1 MVRKRMLN
9 KRTVIVAS
17 SLAAIPLTAMII
29 ATAIHRRRRKSLQT
43 SRFLGQTRSKANVI
57 TTTTTTTTAPT
68 DRQQQKEKS
77 QVQLQQPPWQES
89 EIKAEATT
97 MTAATISTNKTV
109 ATKDITTPA
118 VVVPPPMEPSGTSDS
133 AVITPSSSQTPKEE
147 EISVSDEAK
156 KSGES
161 LKELI
166 VTAIKEAKDSAKG
179 TGKRLKEQTINIAA
193 TTDSKDIH
201 SLGDN
206 VNALVGLFE
215 ETMIEIRKERY
226 DEQIKLLDSYKD
238 LLQTHI
244 KVIDARGRMARKL
257 KPGA

>member
-1 MVRKRMLN
+1 MVSN
-9 KRTVIVAS
+9 KKILILAS
-17 SLAAIPLTAMII
+17 SVATISLATLLVATALHRRRHESPR
-29 ATAIHRRRRKSLQT
+29 TQGFLEQTRSTKGVNTTSAIHREQL
-43 SRFLGQTRSKANVI
+43 
-57 TTTTTTTTAPT
+57 
-68 DRQQQKEKS
+68 KEKS
-77 QVQLQQPPWQES
+77 SESKPTPWQES
-89 EIKAEATT
+89 KTKAVKRFTTNNATV
-97 MTAATISTNKTV
+97 ISKN
-109 ATKDITTPA
+109 TTPVA
-118 VVVPPPMEPSGTSDS
+118 VPSPSVPSSTSDS
-133 AVITPSSSQTPKEE
+133 AVMADSSSSSQTPIEE

-161 LKELI
+161 LKEMI

-206 VNALVGLFE
+206 VNALAGLFE

-238 LLQTHI
+238 LLQKHI

-257 KPGA
+257 KSGA

>member
-17 SLAAIPLTAMII
+17 SLVAIPLTAIII
-29 ATAIHRRRRKSLQT
+29 ATAIHRRRRKSLET
-43 SRFLGQTRSKANVI
+43 SRFSGQTRSTANVI
-57 TTTTTTTTAPT
+57 TTTTTTAVI
-68 DRQQQKEKS
+68 DRQQLREKT
-77 QVQLQQPPWQES
+77 QAQLQPSSQGS
-89 EIKAEATT
+89 ETKAAAMTA
-97 MTAATISTNKTV
+97 TAATISTNTTI
-109 ATKDITTPA
+109 ATKEDITTTPAA
-118 VVVPPPMEPSGTSDS
+118 VVPSPMGPSGNPDS
-133 AVITPSSSQTPKEE
+133 AIITPSSYQTPEEE

-161 LKELI
+161 LKDLI

-215 ETMIEIRKERY
+215 KTMIEIRKERY
-226 DEQIKLLDSYKD
+226 DQQIKLLDSYKD
-238 LLQTHI
+238 LLQKHI

-257 KPGA
+257 KRGA

>member
-1 MVRKRMLN
+1 MVSN
-9 KRTVIVAS
+9 KRILILAS
-17 SLAAIPLTAMII
+17 SVATISLATLLVATALHRRRHESPR
-29 ATAIHRRRRKSLQT
+29 TQGFLEQTRSTKGVNTTSAIHREQL
-43 SRFLGQTRSKANVI
+43 
-57 TTTTTTTTAPT
+57 
-68 DRQQQKEKS
+68 KEKS
-77 QVQLQQPPWQES
+77 SESKPTPWQES
-89 EIKAEATT
+89 KTKAVKRFTTNNATV
-97 MTAATISTNKTV
+97 ISKN
-109 ATKDITTPA
+109 TTPVA
-118 VVVPPPMEPSGTSDS
+118 VPSPSVPSSTSDS
-133 AVITPSSSQTPKEE
+133 AVMADSSSYQTPEEE

-161 LKELI
+161 LKDLI

-226 DEQIKLLDSYKD
+226 DQQIKLLDSYKD
-238 LLQTHI
+238 LLQKHI

>member
-1 MVRKRMLN
+1 MLN

-17 SLAAIPLTAMII
+17 SLVAIPLTVIII
-29 ATAIHRRRRKSLQT
+29 ATAIHRRRRKSLET
-43 SRFLGQTRSKANVI
+43 SRFSGQTRSTANVI
-57 TTTTTTTTAPT
+57 STTTAAVI
-68 DRQQQKEKS
+68 DRQQLKEKS
-77 QVQLQQPPWQES
+77 QGQLEPSSQGS
-89 EIKAEATT
+89 ETKAAAMTA
-97 MTAATISTNKTV
+97 TAATISTNTTI
-109 ATKDITTPA
+109 ATKEDITTTPAA
-118 VVVPPPMEPSGTSDS
+118 VVPSPMGPSGNPDS
-133 AVITPSSSQTPKEE
+133 AIITPSSYQTPEEE

-161 LKELI
+161 LKDLI

-226 DEQIKLLDSYKD
+226 DQQIKLLDSYKD
-238 LLQTHI
+238 LLQKHI

>member
-17 SLAAIPLTAMII
+17 SLVAIPLTAIII
-29 ATAIHRRRRKSLQT
+29 ATAIHRRRRKSLET
-43 SRFLGQTRSKANVI
+43 SRFSGQTRSTANVI
-57 TTTTTTTTAPT
+57 TTTTAVI
-68 DRQQQKEKS
+68 DRQQLREKS
-77 QVQLQQPPWQES
+77 QAQLQPSSQGS
-89 EIKAEATT
+89 ETKAAAMTA
-97 MTAATISTNKTV
+97 TAATISTNTTI
-109 ATKDITTPA
+109 ATKEDITTTPAA
-118 VVVPPPMEPSGTSDS
+118 VVPSPMGPSGNPDS
-133 AVITPSSSQTPKEE
+133 AIITPSSYQTPEEE

-161 LKELI
+161 LKDLI

-226 DEQIKLLDSYKD
+226 DQQIKLLDSYKD
-238 LLQTHI
+238 LLQKHI

-257 KPGA
+257 KRGA

>member
-1 MVRKRMLN
+1 MVSN
-9 KRTVIVAS
+9 KRILILAS
-17 SLAAIPLTAMII
+17 SVATFSLATLLVATALHRRRHESPR
-29 ATAIHRRRRKSLQT
+29 TQGFLEQTRSTKGVNTTSAIHREQL
-43 SRFLGQTRSKANVI
+43 
-57 TTTTTTTTAPT
+57 
-68 DRQQQKEKS
+68 KEKS
-77 QVQLQQPPWQES
+77 SESKPTPWQES
-89 EIKAEATT
+89 KTKAVKRFTTNNATV
-97 MTAATISTNKTV
+97 ISKN
-109 ATKDITTPA
+109 TTPVA
-118 VVVPPPMEPSGTSDS
+118 VPSPSVPSSTSDS
-133 AVITPSSSQTPKEE
+133 AVMADSSSSSQTPIEE

-161 LKELI
+161 LKDLI

-206 VNALVGLFE
+206 VNALAGLFE

-238 LLQTHI
+238 LLQKHI

>member
-1 MVRKRMLN
+1 MVSN
-9 KRTVIVAS
+9 KRILILVSSVATI
-17 SLAAIPLTAMII
+17 SLATLLVATALHRRRHESPR
-29 ATAIHRRRRKSLQT
+29 TQGFLEQTRSTKGVNTTSAIHREQL
-43 SRFLGQTRSKANVI
+43 
-57 TTTTTTTTAPT
+57 
-68 DRQQQKEKS
+68 KEKS
-77 QVQLQQPPWQES
+77 SESKPTPWQES
-89 EIKAEATT
+89 KTKAVKRFTTNNATV
-97 MTAATISTNKTV
+97 ISKNTNSV
-109 ATKDITTPA
+109 A
-118 VVVPPPMEPSGTSDS
+118 VPSPSVPSSTSDS
-133 AVITPSSSQTPKEE
+133 AVMPDSSSSQTPIEE

-161 LKELI
+161 LKEMI

-206 VNALVGLFE
+206 VNALAGLFE

-226 DEQIKLLDSYKD
+226 DQQIKLLDSYKD
-238 LLQTHI
+238 LLQKHI

-257 KPGA
+257 KAGA

>member
-1 MVRKRMLN
+1 MVSN
-9 KRTVIVAS
+9 KKILILAS
-17 SLAAIPLTAMII
+17 SVATISLATLLVATALHRRRHESPR
-29 ATAIHRRRRKSLQT
+29 TQGFLEQTRSTKGVNTTSAIHREQL
-43 SRFLGQTRSKANVI
+43 
-57 TTTTTTTTAPT
+57 
-68 DRQQQKEKS
+68 KEKS
-77 QVQLQQPPWQES
+77 SESKPTPWQES
-89 EIKAEATT
+89 KTKAVKRFTTNNATV
-97 MTAATISTNKTV
+97 ISKN
-109 ATKDITTPA
+109 TTPVA
-118 VVVPPPMEPSGTSDS
+118 VPSPPVPSSTSDS
-133 AVITPSSSQTPKEE
+133 AVMADSSSSSQTPIEE

-161 LKELI
+161 LKEMI

-206 VNALVGLFE
+206 VNALAGLFE

-238 LLQTHI
+238 LLQKHI

-257 KPGA
+257 KSGA

>member
-1 MVRKRMLN
+1 L
-9 KRTVIVAS
+9 AS
-17 SLAAIPLTAMII
+17 SLATISLATMLI
-29 ATAIHRRRRKSLQT
+29 ATALHRRRHKSPRKQG
-43 SRFLGQTRSKANVI
+43 FLRQTRSTKGVN
-57 TTTTTTTTAPT
+57 TTSAVH
-68 DRQQQKEKS
+68 REQLKEKF
-77 QVQLQQPPWQES
+77 PEAKPMPWQGS
-89 EIKAEATT
+89 KTKAVTRITNTT
-97 MTAATISTNKTV
+97 NATISSKN
-109 ATKDITTPA
+109 TTPA
-118 VVVPPPMEPSGTSDS
+118 AVPSPPVPSSTSDS
-133 AVITPSSSQTPKEE
+133 AAVIVDSSSQTPKEEE

-179 TGKRLKEQTINIAA
+179 TGKRLKEQTIDIAA
-193 TTDSKDIH
+193 TADSKDIH

-206 VNALVGLFE
+206 ISALVGLFE
-215 ETMIEIRKERY
+215 KTMIEIRKERY

-244 KVIDARGRMARKL
+244 KVVNARGRMASKL

>member
-1 MVRKRMLN
+1 MVSN
-9 KRTVIVAS
+9 KRILILAS
-17 SLAAIPLTAMII
+17 SVATVSLATLLVAIAL
-29 ATAIHRRRRKSLQT
+29 HRRRHKSPRTQG
-43 SRFLGQTRSKANVI
+43 FLEQTRSTKGIDATSAIYREQV
-57 TTTTTTTTAPT
+57 
-68 DRQQQKEKS
+68 KEKS
-77 QVQLQQPPWQES
+77 PESKPTPWQES
-89 EIKAEATT
+89 KTKAVKRFTTNNATVNSKNT
-97 MTAATISTNKTV
+97 TAV
-109 ATKDITTPA
+109 A
-118 VVVPPPMEPSGTSDS
+118 VPSPSVPSSTSDS
-133 AVITPSSSQTPKEE
+133 AVITPSSYQTPEEE

-179 TGKRLKEQTINIAA
+179 TGKRLREQTINIAA

-201 SLGDN
+201 TLGDN

-226 DEQIKLLDSYKD
+226 DQQIKLLDSYKD
-238 LLQTHI
+238 LLQKHI

>member
-17 SLAAIPLTAMII
+17 SLVVIPLTAIII
-29 ATAIHRRRRKSLQT
+29 ATAIHRRRRKSLET
-43 SRFLGQTRSKANVI
+43 SRFSGQTRSTANVI
-57 TTTTTTTTAPT
+57 TTTTTAVI
-68 DRQQQKEKS
+68 DRQQLREKS
-77 QVQLQQPPWQES
+77 QAQLQPSSQGS
-89 EIKAEATT
+89 ETKAAAMTA
-97 MTAATISTNKTV
+97 TAATISTNTTI
-109 ATKDITTPA
+109 ATKEDITTTPAA
-118 VVVPPPMEPSGTSDS
+118 VVPSPMGPSGNPDS
-133 AVITPSSSQTPKEE
+133 AIITPSSYQTPEEE

-161 LKELI
+161 LKDLI
-166 VTAIKEAKDSAKG
+166 ITAIKEAKDSAKG
-179 TGKRLKEQTINIAA
+179 TGKRLKEQTINISA

-226 DEQIKLLDSYKD
+226 DQQIKLLDSYKD
-238 LLQTHI
+238 LLQKHI

-257 KPGA
+257 KRGA

>member
-17 SLAAIPLTAMII
+17 TLVAIPLTAIII
-29 ATAIHRRRRKSLQT
+29 ATAIHRRRRKSLET
-43 SRFLGQTRSKANVI
+43 SRFSGQTRSTANVI
-57 TTTTTTTTAPT
+57 TTTTTAVI

-77 QVQLQQPPWQES
+77 QAQLQPSSQGS
-89 EIKAEATT
+89 ETKAAAMTA
-97 MTAATISTNKTV
+97 TAATISTNTTI
-109 ATKDITTPA
+109 ATKEDITTTPAA
-118 VVVPPPMEPSGTSDS
+118 VVPSPMGPSGNPDS
-133 AVITPSSSQTPKEE
+133 AIITPSSYQTPEEE

-161 LKELI
+161 LKDLI

-226 DEQIKLLDSYKD
+226 DQQIKLLDSYKD
-238 LLQTHI
+238 LLQKHI

-257 KPGA
+257 KRGA

>member
-1 MVRKRMLN
+1 MVSN
-9 KRTVIVAS
+9 KKILILAS
-17 SLAAIPLTAMII
+17 SVATISLATLLVATALHRRRHESPR
-29 ATAIHRRRRKSLQT
+29 TQGFLEQTRSTKGVNTTSAIHREQL
-43 SRFLGQTRSKANVI
+43 
-57 TTTTTTTTAPT
+57 
-68 DRQQQKEKS
+68 KEKS
-77 QVQLQQPPWQES
+77 SESKPTPWQES
-89 EIKAEATT
+89 KTKAVKRFTTNNATV
-97 MTAATISTNKTV
+97 ISKN
-109 ATKDITTPA
+109 TTPVA
-118 VVVPPPMEPSGTSDS
+118 VPSPSVPSSTSDS
-133 AVITPSSSQTPKEE
+133 AVMADSSSSSQTPIEE

-161 LKELI
+161 LKEMI

-179 TGKRLKEQTINIAA
+179 TGKRLKEQTINISA

-226 DEQIKLLDSYKD
+226 DQQIKLLDSYKD
-238 LLQTHI
+238 LLQKHI

>member
-1 MVRKRMLN
+1 MLN
-9 KRTVIVAS
+9 KRTVILAS
-17 SLAAIPLTAMII
+17 TLVAIPLTAIII
-29 ATAIHRRRRKSLQT
+29 ATAIHRRRRKSLET
-43 SRFLGQTRSKANVI
+43 SRFSGQTRSTANVI
-57 TTTTTTTTAPT
+57 TTTTTAVI

-77 QVQLQQPPWQES
+77 QAQLQPSSQGS
-89 EIKAEATT
+89 ETKAAAMTA
-97 MTAATISTNKTV
+97 TAATISTNTTI
-109 ATKDITTPA
+109 ATKEDITTTPAA
-118 VVVPPPMEPSGTSDS
+118 VVPSPMGPSGNPDS
-133 AVITPSSSQTPKEE
+133 AIITPSSYQTPEEE

-161 LKELI
+161 LKDLI

-179 TGKRLKEQTINIAA
+179 PGKRLKEQTINIAA

-226 DEQIKLLDSYKD
+226 DQQIKLLDSYKD
-238 LLQTHI
+238 LLQKHI

-257 KPGA
+257 KRGA

>member
-17 SLAAIPLTAMII
+17 TLVAIPLTAIII
-29 ATAIHRRRRKSLQT
+29 ATAIHRRRHKSLET
-43 SRFLGQTRSKANVI
+43 SRFSGQTRSTANVI
-57 TTTTTTTTAPT
+57 TTTTAVI

-77 QVQLQQPPWQES
+77 QAQLQPSSQGS
-89 EIKAEATT
+89 ETKAAAMTA
-97 MTAATISTNKTV
+97 TAATISTNTTI
-109 ATKDITTPA
+109 ATKEDITTTPAA
-118 VVVPPPMEPSGTSDS
+118 VVPSPMGPSGNPDS
-133 AVITPSSSQTPKEE
+133 AIITPSSYQTPEEE

-161 LKELI
+161 LKDLI

-226 DEQIKLLDSYKD
+226 DQQIKLLDSYKD
-238 LLQTHI
+238 LLQKHI

-257 KPGA
+257 KRGA

>member
-1 MVRKRMLN
+1 MARKRMLN

-17 SLAAIPLTAMII
+17 SLVAIPLTVIII
-29 ATAIHRRRRKSLQT
+29 ATAIHRRRRKSLET
-43 SRFLGQTRSKANVI
+43 SRFSGQTRSTANVI
-57 TTTTTTTTAPT
+57 TTTTTAVI

-77 QVQLQQPPWQES
+77 QAQLQPSSQGS
-89 EIKAEATT
+89 ETKAAAMTA
-97 MTAATISTNKTV
+97 TAATISTNTTI
-109 ATKDITTPA
+109 ATKEDITTTPAA
-118 VVVPPPMEPSGTSDS
+118 VVPSPMGPSGNPDS
-133 AVITPSSSQTPKEE
+133 AIITPSSYQTPEEE

-161 LKELI
+161 LKDLI

-206 VNALVGLFE
+206 VNALAGLFE

-226 DEQIKLLDSYKD
+226 DQQIKLLDSYKD
-238 LLQTHI
+238 LLQKHI

>member
-17 SLAAIPLTAMII
+17 SLVAISLTAIII
-29 ATAIHRRRRKSLQT
+29 ATAIHRRRRKSLET
-43 SRFLGQTRSKANVI
+43 SRFSGQTRSTANVAAAAAAAAVI
-57 TTTTTTTTAPT
+57 
-68 DRQQQKEKS
+68 DRQQLREKS
-77 QVQLQQPPWQES
+77 QAQLQPSSQGS
-89 EIKAEATT
+89 ETKAAAMTA
-97 MTAATISTNKTV
+97 TAATISTNTTI
-109 ATKDITTPA
+109 ATKEDITTTPAA
-118 VVVPPPMEPSGTSDS
+118 VVPSPMGPSGNPDS
-133 AVITPSSSQTPKEE
+133 AIITPSSYQTPEEE

-161 LKELI
+161 LKDLI

-226 DEQIKLLDSYKD
+226 DQQIKLLDSYKD
-238 LLQTHI
+238 LLQKHI

-257 KPGA
+257 KRGA

>member
-17 SLAAIPLTAMII
+17 SLVAIPLTAIII
-29 ATAIHRRRRKSLQT
+29 ATAIHRRRRKSLET
-43 SRFLGQTRSKANVI
+43 SRFSGQTRSTANVI
-57 TTTTTTTTAPT
+57 TTTTTAVI
-68 DRQQQKEKS
+68 DRQQLKEKS
-77 QVQLQQPPWQES
+77 QAQLQQPSSQGS
-89 EIKAEATT
+89 ETKAGAMTA
-97 MTAATISTNKTV
+97 TAATISTNTTI
-109 ATKDITTPA
+109 ATKEDITTTPAA
-118 VVVPPPMEPSGTSDS
+118 VVPSPMGPSGNPDS
-133 AVITPSSSQTPKEE
+133 AIITPSSYQTPEEE

-161 LKELI
+161 LKDLI

-226 DEQIKLLDSYKD
+226 DQQIKLLDSYKD
-238 LLQTHI
+238 LLQKHI

>member
-1 MVRKRMLN
+1 MVSN
-9 KRTVIVAS
+9 KGTLIIAS
-17 SLAAIPLTAMII
+17 SI
-29 ATAIHRRRRKSLQT
+29 ATISLAILLVATALHRRRHESPRTQGFLEQTRSTKDVNTTSAIHREQL
-43 SRFLGQTRSKANVI
+43 
-57 TTTTTTTTAPT
+57 
-68 DRQQQKEKS
+68 KEKS
-77 QVQLQQPPWQES
+77 SESKPTPWQES
-89 EIKAEATT
+89 DTKAVKRFTTNNATV
-97 MTAATISTNKTV
+97 ISKN
-109 ATKDITTPA
+109 TTPVA
-118 VVVPPPMEPSGTSDS
+118 VPSPSVPSSTSDS
-133 AVITPSSSQTPKEE
+133 AVMADSSSSQTPIEE

-161 LKELI
+161 LKEMI

-193 TTDSKDIH
+193 TTDSKEIH

-226 DEQIKLLDSYKD
+226 DQQIKLLDSYKD
-238 LLQTHI
+238 LLQKHI

-257 KPGA
+257 KSGA

>member
-9 KRTVIVAS
+9 KRTVIVAL

-29 ATAIHRRRRKSLQT
+29 ATAIHRRRRKSLET
-43 SRFLGQTRSKANVI
+43 SRFSGQTRSKANVI
-57 TTTTTTTTAPT
+57 TTTTAVI

-77 QVQLQQPPWQES
+77 QAQLQPSSQGS
-89 EIKAEATT
+89 ETKAAAMTT
-97 MTAATISTNKTV
+97 TAATISTNTTI

-118 VVVPPPMEPSGTSDS
+118 VVPSPTGPSGTTDS
-133 AVITPSSSQTPKEE
+133 AVITPSSYQTPQEE

-179 TGKRLKEQTINIAA
+179 TGKRLREKTINIAA

-201 SLGDN
+201 TLGDN

-226 DEQIKLLDSYKD
+226 DQQIKLLDSYKD
-238 LLQTHI
+238 LLQKHI

>member
-17 SLAAIPLTAMII
+17 SLVAIPLTAIII
-29 ATAIHRRRRKSLQT
+29 ATAIHRRRRKSLET
-43 SRFLGQTRSKANVI
+43 SRFSGQTRSTANVI
-57 TTTTTTTTAPT
+57 TTTTTAVI
-68 DRQQQKEKS
+68 DRQQLREKS
-77 QVQLQQPPWQES
+77 QAQLQPSSQGS
-89 EIKAEATT
+89 ETKAAAMTA
-97 MTAATISTNKTV
+97 TAATISTNTTI
-109 ATKDITTPA
+109 ATKEDITTTPA
-118 VVVPPPMEPSGTSDS
+118 AAVPSPMGPSGNPDS
-133 AVITPSSSQTPKEE
+133 AIITPSSYQTPEEE

-161 LKELI
+161 LKDLI

-226 DEQIKLLDSYKD
+226 DQQIKLLDSYKD
-238 LLQTHI
+238 LLQKHI

-257 KPGA
+257 KRGA

>member
-1 MVRKRMLN
+1 MVSN
-9 KRTVIVAS
+9 KRILILVSSVATI
-17 SLAAIPLTAMII
+17 SLATLLVATALHRRRHESPR
-29 ATAIHRRRRKSLQT
+29 TQGFLEQTRSTKGVNTTSAIHREQL
-43 SRFLGQTRSKANVI
+43 
-57 TTTTTTTTAPT
+57 
-68 DRQQQKEKS
+68 KEKS
-77 QVQLQQPPWQES
+77 SESKPTPWQES
-89 EIKAEATT
+89 KTKAVKRFTTTNATV
-97 MTAATISTNKTV
+97 ISKNTTSV
-109 ATKDITTPA
+109 A
-118 VVVPPPMEPSGTSDS
+118 VPSPSVPSSTSDS
-133 AVITPSSSQTPKEE
+133 AVMPDSSSSQTPIEE

-161 LKELI
+161 LKEMI

-193 TTDSKDIH
+193 TTDSKDIQ

-206 VNALVGLFE
+206 VNALAGLFE

-226 DEQIKLLDSYKD
+226 DQQIKLLDSYKD
-238 LLQTHI
+238 LLQKHI

>member
-1 MVRKRMLN
+1 MVSN
-9 KRTVIVAS
+9 KGTLILAS
-17 SLAAIPLTAMII
+17 SVATISLATLLVATALHRRRHKSPRTQGFLEQTRSIKGVN
-29 ATAIHRRRRKSLQT
+29 TTSAIHREQL
-43 SRFLGQTRSKANVI
+43 
-57 TTTTTTTTAPT
+57 
-68 DRQQQKEKS
+68 KEKS
-77 QVQLQQPPWQES
+77 PESKPTPWQES
-89 EIKAEATT
+89 KTKAVKRFTTNNATD
-97 MTAATISTNKTV
+97 ISKNTTQV
-109 ATKDITTPA
+109 A
-118 VVVPPPMEPSGTSDS
+118 VPSPSVPSGNPDS
-133 AVITPSSSQTPKEE
+133 AIITPSSYQTPEEE

-161 LKELI
+161 LKEMI

-206 VNALVGLFE
+206 VNALAGLFE
-215 ETMIEIRKERY
+215 ETMIEIRKECY
-226 DEQIKLLDSYKD
+226 DQQIKLLDSYKD
-238 LLQTHI
+238 LLQKHI

>member
-29 ATAIHRRRRKSLQT
+29 AAAIHRRRRKSLET
-43 SRFLGQTRSKANVI
+43 SRFSGQTRSKANVI
-57 TTTTTTTTAPT
+57 TTTTAVI

-77 QVQLQQPPWQES
+77 QAQLQPSSQGS
-89 EIKAEATT
+89 ETKAGAMTA
-97 MTAATISTNKTV
+97 TAATISTNTTI
-109 ATKDITTPA
+109 ATKEDITTTPA
-118 VVVPPPMEPSGTSDS
+118 VVVPSPMGPSGNPDS
-133 AVITPSSSQTPKEE
+133 AIITPSSYQTPEEE

-179 TGKRLKEQTINIAA
+179 TGKRLREQTINIAA

-201 SLGDN
+201 TLGDN

-226 DEQIKLLDSYKD
+226 DQQIKLLDSYKD
-238 LLQTHI
+238 LLQKHI

>member
-17 SLAAIPLTAMII
+17 SLVAISLTAIII
-29 ATAIHRRRRKSLQT
+29 ATAIHRRRRKSLET
-43 SRFLGQTRSKANVI
+43 SRFSGQTRSTANVAAAAAAAVI
-57 TTTTTTTTAPT
+57 
-68 DRQQQKEKS
+68 DRQQLREKS
-77 QVQLQQPPWQES
+77 QAQLQPSSQGS
-89 EIKAEATT
+89 ETKAAAMTA
-97 MTAATISTNKTV
+97 TAATISTNTTI
-109 ATKDITTPA
+109 ATKEDITTTPAA
-118 VVVPPPMEPSGTSDS
+118 VVPSPMGPSGNPDS
-133 AVITPSSSQTPKEE
+133 AIITPSSYQTPEEE

-161 LKELI
+161 LKDLI

-226 DEQIKLLDSYKD
+226 DQQIKLLDSYKD
-238 LLQTHI
+238 LLQKHI

-257 KPGA
+257 KRGA